1 MKLVPTYKLVALAGL
16 PVIISLGAVFHA
28 QGGLLLVACLLV
40 IFCFALADLL
50 LALQV
55 TPGLKA
61 ETTDLLRL
69 TNHCPSSFSLFLSR
83 EKARPSSERISVGIE
98 WPYEI
103 EAPTNPQTF
112 LWPKGAARIE
122 VHLDIIPHKRGLYP
136 IRTVFLQRESVFG
149 LWQLHQAL
157 PIQTELRVYPPL
169 SISARRMAARF
180 LTSGRSGLSVVRLL
194 GQGREFERLRD
205 YLPGDSYSDIDWKAT
220 ARRQKPA
227 TRLYQAE
234 HTQKVVVAID
244 AGRLSSRRLG
254 HDPVLDHYINAAL
267 FLGQIAQKNGDHFG
281 VLVFSDRVCQ
291 FVRPGSG
298 KAHLNTCRE
307 LLCQLEETQHSP
319 AYDELFA
326 FLRLQLP
333 KRSLVLVLT
342 DLDDPLLAEKFLS
355 HVTIAIKRHLV
366 HVCMPSP
373 QDQNVLFE
381 EPVETVEQMYRSLA
395 GDMMRRELETL
406 RRELA
411 SKGVTL
417 KLADP
422 ETYAVALVNQY
433 LEVKQRQLL

>member
-16 PVIISLGAVFHA
+16 PVLISLGAVFHA
-28 QGGLLLVACLLV
+28 QGGLLLGACLLV
-40 IFCFALADLL
+40 LFCFALADLL

-55 TPGLKA
+55 APDLKA
-61 ETTDLLRL
+61 ESTDLLRL
-69 TNHCPSSFSLFLSR
+69 TNHSAGSFSLLLSR
-83 EKARPSSERISVGIE
+83 EKARPRSERISVGIE

-103 EAPTNPQTF
+103 EAPNNPQTF
-112 LWPKGAARIE
+112 LWPRGAARIE

-136 IRTVFLQRESVFG
+136 IRTVFLQSESVFG

-254 HDPVLDHYINAAL
+254 NDPVLDHYINAAL

-291 FVRPGSG
+291 FIRPGSG

-342 DLDDPLLAEKFLS
+342 DLDDPLLAEKFLA

-373 QDQNVLFE
+373 QDQNALFE
-381 EPVETVEQMYRSLA
+381 EPVETVEQMYRNLA

-411 SKGVTL
+411 AKGVTL